1 MQFWLLYVIMTGY
14 RATAYQTNNQ
24 NINIRTLCICSH
36 ITQRATLRQLV
47 FNLVAI
53 GFLCDAQTENN
64 YGPEFAHMLT
74 QNIQAPEDVDTICR
88 TYGKPEFNTPGG
100 WTWQMYYDA

>member
-1 MQFWLLYVIMTGY
+1 MKGY
-14 RATAYQTNNQ
+14 RATAYLTNNK

-53 GFLCDAQTENN
+53 GFLSDTQSNDVQ
-64 YGPEFAHMLT
+64 EFAHILT
-74 QNIQAPEDVDTICR
+74 QNIRVPEDVDTICM
-88 TYGKPEFNTPGG
+88 TYGKPEFNTPCG
-100 WTWQMYYDA
+100 WTWHMYYDE